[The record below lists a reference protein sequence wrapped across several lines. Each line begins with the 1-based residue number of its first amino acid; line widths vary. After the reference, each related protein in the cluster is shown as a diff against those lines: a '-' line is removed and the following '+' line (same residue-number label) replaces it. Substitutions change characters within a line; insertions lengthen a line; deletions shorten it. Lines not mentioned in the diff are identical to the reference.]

1 MSMTKA
7 KLMDAFRD
15 AACAE
20 FEEYLPYGSD
30 YSYEFSERFERR
42 MDRLVKSE
50 SRATWRFVN
59 TNPKR
64 LIIIALAILVT
75 SFAVACAVPEIRE
88 SIAGFFVR
96 VLSTHDEISTPE
108 SMRQI
113 IEDEYVLTE
122 IPEGFRLAT
131 KNRSSDIVTSEYT
144 NQNNDYI
151 QLIQIARIEVE
162 FGSDNQQ
169 AEKSE
174 LYACGKKILVYSIEG
189 SCYAFWTEDNYLF
202 NLNCSFCVDIKT
214 LESWIGSIKPIA

>member
-7 KLMDAFRD
+7 ELMNAFRD

-50 SRATWRFVN
+50 SRASWRFVN

-75 SFAVACAVPEIRE
+75 SFAVACAVPEIGE

-96 VLSTHDEISTPE
+96 MFSDHAEIEITDTIRERIDDIYELDPVPDGFSLSRKKTAEINVYL
-108 SMRQI
+108 
-113 IEDEYVLTE
+113 EYMDYNGNVIFLE
-122 IPEGFRLAT
+122 QRAMDVANIGFDISSAAYCE
-131 KNRSSDIVTSEYT
+131 RSINGKSV
-144 NQNNDYI
+144 
-151 QLIQIARIEVE
+151 LIQ
-162 FGSDNQQ
+162 FSD
-169 AEKSE
+169 S
-174 LYACGKKILVYSIEG
+174 YAQ
-189 SCYAFWTEDNYLF
+189 AFWEEEGYLF
-202 NLNCSFCVDIKT
+202 QLWYSSSVD
-214 LESWIGSIKPIA
+214 LETFSAWIDSVKPR

>member
-64 LIIIALAILVT
+64 LVIIALAILMAL
-75 SFAVACAVPEIRE
+75 FAVACAVPEIRE

-96 VLSTHDEISTPE
+96 MFSDHAEIEITDTIRERIDDIYELDPVPDGFSLSRKKT
-108 SMRQI
+108 
-113 IEDEYVLTE
+113 TE
-122 IPEGFRLAT
+122 INVYLEYMDYNGNVIFLEQEAT
-131 KNRSSDIVTSEYT
+131 HESSISIDSVSGTYCERNINGKSV
-144 NQNNDYI
+144 
-151 QLIQIARIEVE
+151 LIQ
-162 FGSDNQQ
+162 FSDSYAQ
-169 AEKSE
+169 AIWEE
-174 LYACGKKILVYSIEG
+174 EG
-189 SCYAFWTEDNYLF
+189 YLF
-202 NLNCSFCVDIKT
+202 QLWYSSSVD
-214 LESWIGSIKPIA
+214 LETISAWIDSVKPR